1 MSSNANAHHIIISDF
16 ASAETL
22 LKVHPHVISHGEYV
36 TEWTLWINARHII
49 ISDCAIAETDL
60 DIRTSIPAGN
70 RMEIM

>member
-1 MSSNANAHHIIISDF
+1 MNSNANARHIIISDF
-16 ASAETL
+16 AMAETL
-22 LKVHPHVISHGEYV
+22 LEVYPLVISHGEYV

-70 RMEIM
+70 RMESM